1 MNTQVLC
8 RIVHANTRH
17 CCGYPRCFTVYYNL
31 LLIAVFY
38 IQVVKLKQIEHTLN
52 EKRIL
57 QAVSFPFLVRLEYSF
72 KVRLFKSECLWVDG
86 LVEVSIHLITTRS
99 FWGFLHEMNSLH
111 Y

>member
-1 MNTQVLC
+1 MMHVN
-8 RIVHANTRH
+8 
-17 CCGYPRCFTVYYNL
+17 CCGYPRLFTLYYTL
-31 LLIAVFY
+31 LLIAALFA

-72 KVRLFKSECLWVDG
+72 KVRILKSECLWVDG
-86 LVEVSIHLITTRS
+86 LVEVSFHLITTVHLG
-99 FWGFLHEMNSLH
+99 FFLHDLSSLH

>member
-1 MNTQVLC
+1 MV
-8 RIVHANTRH
+8 A
-17 CCGYPRCFTVYYNL
+17 PDFTVYYNL
-31 LLIAVFY
+31 LLIAAVFA

-72 KVRLFKSECLWVDG
+72 KVRILKSEDLWVDG
-86 LVEVSIHLITTRS
+86 LVEVSFHLITTILFFFS
-99 FWGFLHEMNSLH
+99 IFLHNLNSLH